1 MTVRYLFGTLFV
13 EMKDITPKQLQL
25 LEWIQQYLETH
36 HTMPSRREIGEGLGL
51 SSPATIQ
58 QHIEALEKKGFLK
71 RGETRESRA
80 LHWTQKSKKFLEE
93 IHQKGLLAKAKISS
107 ARAQMN
113 EAVSNAFELPLL
125 GTIAAG
131 YPIEVYPE
139 ARNISLPLDLFL
151 SPRQAEAMKKDLYVL
166 SVRGDSMIEEGIFP
180 NDWVVL
186 KKVSQAKTGDTV
198 AAMVNGE
205 ATLKKL
211 FKTKVG
217 FELHP
222 ANPKYPIIPIGPED
236 RFEIQGILVGLVRKY
251 DQR

>member
-1 MTVRYLFGTLFV
+1 MSL
-13 EMKDITPKQLQL
+13 TPKQLQI
-25 LEWIQQYLETH
+25 LEWIQKYLETH
-36 HTMPSRREIGEGLGL
+36 NTMPSRREIGEGLGL

-80 LHWTQKSKKFLEE
+80 LHWTQKSKKFLESVE
-93 IHQKGLLAKAKISS
+93 QK
-107 ARAQMN
+107 AQRN
-113 EAVSNAFELPLL
+113 LQVSEQPFQLPLL

-131 YPIEVYPE
+131 YPIEVYPD
-139 ARNISLPLDLFL
+139 ARSISLPLDLFMSL
-151 SPRQAEAMKKDLYVL
+151 RQAEAMKKDLYVL
-166 SVRGDSMIEEGIFP
+166 SVRGDSMIDEGIFP

-186 KKVSQAKTGDTV
+186 KKVSQAKSGDTV

-211 FKTKVG
+211 FKGKAG

-222 ANPKYPIIPIGPED
+222 ANLKYPVIPIAAND